1 MRKASIGI
9 LSVLVVALA
18 GVVVWLGVP
27 RWSLPALPDVTEVV
41 VIETESS
48 SVQIIEAVRRTEE
61 IALVSLAIQGIDE
74 RSEHSTILGVR
85 VPGSERALYL
95 QYSFTAKLGIDGGE
109 VEIEELDEGSYRISI
124 PEFVFIGHD
133 DIEFKLATE
142 QNGVLSF
149 VTPEIDV
156 LDMTNRILDDSAQQA
171 HLDDN
176 AVLLREQVEA
186 FYRGIVAAI
195 DPEAEVEFAY
205 ATDR

>member
-27 RWSLPALPDVTEVV
+27 RWSLPALPDATEVV

>member
-1 MRKASIGI
+1 MKKASIGI